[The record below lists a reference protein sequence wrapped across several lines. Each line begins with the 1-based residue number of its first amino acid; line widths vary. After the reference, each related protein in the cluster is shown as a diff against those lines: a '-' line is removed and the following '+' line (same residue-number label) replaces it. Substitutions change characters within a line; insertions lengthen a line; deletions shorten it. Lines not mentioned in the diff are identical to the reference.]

1 VQPTR
6 RARSVRPN
14 QQGTTQMIQRTRRQL
29 LNGAAAFACA
39 FAAVPAAMAFEVS
52 EAAKAEGQVV
62 IATAGGFLQETLGK
76 HLYSKFTE
84 ATGIEVIPVTIN
96 PQEQWAKVKADME
109 TGNVQWDLVNVGPDS
124 LVLHRDFLMDLGPDC
139 GAVPNLRANGAP
151 GVCQQYGFLYI
162 LGGYILGVNTEEFP
176 DGGPKNAADFFDT
189 ERFPGPRSLSGG
201 EPVYNMMI
209 ALAADG
215 VPQDELWPLDIDR
228 ALAKLDT
235 IKDDLTTWWD
245 SSDQAMQNWRNR
257 EVVMSTF
264 WAGRIP
270 QLREMGEPVVPVWQ
284 GFPRDISGFGILEEA
299 PHPEAAKAFI
309 DFFFSEESAQAVFDF
324 AEEINYDPPSA
335 LALEI
340 PSETDPA
347 DRATNPD
354 NWNAMLAMDVEI
366 LRDTREEIERR
377 WQEWI
382 TE

>member
-1 VQPTR
+1 
-6 RARSVRPN
+6 
-14 QQGTTQMIQRTRRQL
+14 
-29 LNGAAAFACA
+29 
-39 FAAVPAAMAFEVS
+39 MAFEVS

-124 LVLHRDFLMDLGPDC
+124 LVLHRDFLMDLGPEC
-139 GAVPNLRANGAP
+139 EAVPNLRTNGAS

-335 LALEI
+335 LALAI